1 MLWLTVVA
9 CIPLLI
15 LLVMVVVGRF
25 LARKHLVTRRATYRV
40 PAERVWDCLTDHR
53 EMNVWRTDLRRV
65 LRARGKND
73 LAAWQEVGRFTKRE
87 IRVTTSRPPFRLN
100 ADFVN
105 GVVPMRGVIRM
116 HLKPMGAGS
125 MLTITEEAEIPSPL
139 FRFIARYII
148 GLHAPLDIRLQALGR
163 HFRERVQP
171 EDGEHV

>member
-15 LLVMVVVGRF
+15 LLVIVIIGRF
-25 LARKHLVTRRATYRV
+25 LPRKHVVTRRANYRV
-40 PAERVWDCLTDHR
+40 PAERVWDALTNHR

-65 LRARGKND
+65 LRARGKGD

-87 IRVTTSRPPFRLN
+87 VTVTTSRPPFRLSAN
-100 ADFVN
+100 IIN
-105 GVVPMRGVIRM
+105 GVVPMKGVLKM
-116 HLKPMGAGS
+116 HIKPAGAGS

-139 FRFIARYII
+139 FRFAARYIV

-171 EDGEHV
+171 EDGEHI